1 MRYKRILV
9 PVSGSKASEE
19 AIKIACLLAKKSKG
33 NIEAVYVIQVRRAL
47 PLEAQIEPEIRKG
60 EETLDRA
67 SALADEED
75 YAADTEILQAREIG
89 PAIVEEAVNKK
100 ADLIVMGLSYKKRFG
115 EFSLG
120 NVVPQVMRDAPCHV
134 LLFREPAPAS
144 DAAN

>member
-1 MRYKRILV
+1 M
-9 PVSGSKASEE
+9 PVSGSKAGEE

-33 NIEAVYVIQVRRAL
+33 NIEAVYVIRVGRAL
-47 PLEAQIEPEIRKG
+47 PLDAQIETEIRKG

-89 PAIVEEAVNKK
+89 PAIIEEAVNKK
-100 ADLIVMGLSYKKRFG
+100 TDLIVMGLASKKRFG
-115 EFSLG
+115 ELSLG
-120 NVVPQVMRDAPCHV
+120 NVVPQVMRDAPCRV
-134 LLFREPAPAS
+134 LLLREPVSAT